1 MSTNLIIALIA
12 ICLFF
17 SALLSGS
24 ETAITYVPREKI
36 HQLSD
41 SKRNKKIKNAKDELE
56 KTIGGIL
63 VANNFVNILMAS
75 LSTIL
80 FVNFLD
86 GDETAGSAL
95 STIVITLLV
104 LIAGEITPKTIASR
118 NPIGFLSRTAFIIDF
133 LSRVFAPFTSLITK
147 AIDNTS
153 KDGDMDGDGEIT
165 EADIQALTALGEM
178 EGQILPAERE
188 IIDSLL
194 DFSDRPIKEIMTP
207 RVDVLFLSIPV
218 DMEDVRKVV
227 DEKRISR
234 MPISRSESLD
244 DTFGIVYVKDLFNLD
259 NEATSVEVENLV
271 KDAIYLPEY
280 TTVLSALNILRE
292 NQASF
297 ACVIDENGG
306 IEGVIT
312 IKDVLSE
319 FVGDLPDEHDE
330 RFKGI
335 KRLGPGQWVVEG
347 KTDIDD
353 FEEFFGLESQESD
366 VATVGGLYLSYS
378 EKLPSVNEK
387 ITVHGLELTVSAID
401 NRRIDSLIVKKIAK
415 ISLSNYVK
423 SFE

>member
-1 MSTNLIIALIA
+1 MSINFDFVLYIVFFLCLIL
-12 ICLFF
+12 
-17 SALLSGS
+17 SGMLSGS
-24 ETAITYVPREKI
+24 ETAITSIPKQKV
-36 HQLSD
+36 HQLD
-41 SKRNKKIKNAKDELE
+41 DTRKNNRIKRAKENIE

-63 VANNFVNILMAS
+63 VGNNFVNILMAS
-75 LSTIL
+75 VATLI
-80 FVNFLD
+80 FVRRF
-86 GDETAGSAL
+86 GESAGSAIA
-95 STIVITLLV
+95 TIFTTVIV
-104 LIAGEITPKTIASR
+104 LIFGDITPKTLAAKL
-118 NPIGFLSRTAFIIDF
+118 PIVFLSRTTF
-133 LSRVFAPFTSLITK
+133 LVELLSKVFAPFTK
-147 AIDNTS
+147 AITNIIMKFVRTS
-153 KDGDMDGDGEIT
+153 DEDDAEVT
-165 EADIQALTALGEM
+165 EADIQALTALGEI

-207 RVDVLFLSIPV
+207 RVDVLFLSLPINIV
-218 DMEDVRKVV
+218 DVKTLVND
-227 DEKRISR
+227 KRISR
-234 MPISRSESLD
+234 MPVSKSKSLD

-259 NEATSVEVENLV
+259 IEATSEEVENLV

-366 VATVGGLYLSYS
+366 VATVGGLYLSNS
-378 EKLPSVNEK
+378 EKLPTVNEK
-387 ITVHGLELTVSAID
+387 ITIHGLEITVLKVD
-401 NRRIDSLIVKKIAK
+401 NRRIDSLVVKKISK
-415 ISLSNYVK
+415 IN
-423 SFE
+423 

>member
-1 MSTNLIIALIA
+1 LSTDYIIIILIA

-36 HQLSD
+36 HQLKD
-41 SKRNKKIKNAKDELE
+41 SKRNNKIKKAKDELE

-75 LSTIL
+75 LSTVL
-80 FVNFLD
+80 FVRLLQ

-95 STIVITLLV
+95 STLVITLLV
-104 LIAGEITPKTIASR
+104 LVIGEITPKTIASR
-118 NPIGFLSRTAFIIDF
+118 NPIGFLSKTAFIIDF
-133 LSRVFAPFTSLITK
+133 LSRAFAPFTSLITNS
-147 AIDNTS
+147 IDRTS
-153 KDGDMDGDGEIT
+153 KQGDMDGDNEIT

-207 RVDVLFLSIPV
+207 RVDVLFLSLPV
-218 DMEDVRKVV
+218 NMGDVKKIV

-234 MPISRSESLD
+234 MPISRSKSLD
-244 DTFGIVYVKDLFNLD
+244 DTFGIVYVKDIFNLD
-259 NEATSVEVENLV
+259 ASASSVEVENLV

-330 RFKGI
+330 RFSGI
-335 KRLGPGQWVVEG
+335 RRLGPGQWVVEG

-378 EKLPSVNEK
+378 EKLPNINEK
-387 ITVHGLELTVSAID
+387 ITIHGLELTVTAVD
-401 NRRIDSLIVKKIAK
+401 NRRIDSLVVKKISK
-415 ISLSNYVK
+415 IN
-423 SFE
+423 

>member
-118 NPIGFLSRTAFIIDF
+118 NPIGFLSKTAFIIDF

-378 EKLPSVNEK
+378 EKLPAVNEK
-387 ITVHGLELTVSAID
+387 ITVHGLELTVSAVD
-401 NRRIDSLIVKKIAK
+401 NRRIDSLIVKKISK
-415 ISLSNYVK
+415 IS
-423 SFE
+423 

>member
-1 MSTNLIIALIA
+1 MSTDYIIIILIA

-36 HQLSD
+36 HQLKD
-41 SKRNKKIKNAKDELE
+41 SKRNNKIKNAKDDLE

-80 FVNFLD
+80 FVRLLQ
-86 GDETAGSAL
+86 GDETLGSAL
-95 STIVITLLV
+95 STLVITLLV
-104 LIAGEITPKTIASR
+104 LVIGEITPKTIASR
-118 NPIGFLSRTAFIIDF
+118 NPIGFLSKTAFIIDF
-133 LSRVFAPFTSLITK
+133 LSRAFAPFTSLITNS
-147 AIDNTS
+147 IDRTS
-153 KDGDMDGDGEIT
+153 KQGDMDGDNEIT

-207 RVDVLFLSIPV
+207 RVDVLFLSLPV
-218 DMEDVRKVV
+218 NMSDVKKIV
-227 DEKRISR
+227 DEKRVSR

-244 DTFGIVYVKDLFNLD
+244 DTFGIVYVKDIFNLD
-259 NEATSVEVENLV
+259 ISASSVEVENLV

-330 RFKGI
+330 RFSGI
-335 KRLGPGQWVVEG
+335 RRLGPGQWVVEG

-353 FEEFFGLESQESD
+353 FEEFFGLDSQESD

-378 EKLPSVNEK
+378 EKLPNINEK
-387 ITVHGLELTVSAID
+387 ITIHGLELTVTAVD
-401 NRRIDSLIVKKIAK
+401 NRRIDSLVVKKISK
-415 ISLSNYVK
+415 IN
-423 SFE
+423 

>member
-1 MSTNLIIALIA
+1 M
-12 ICLFF
+12 
-17 SALLSGS
+17 LSGS
-24 ETAITYVPREKI
+24 ETAITSIPIQKI
-36 HQLSD
+36 HQLD
-41 SKRNKKIKNAKDELE
+41 ENKKNKRIKRAKENIE

-63 VANNFVNILMAS
+63 VGNNFVNILMAS
-75 LSTIL
+75 VATII
-80 FVNFLD
+80 FVRRF
-86 GDETAGSAL
+86 GESAGSAIATVFT
-95 STIVITLLV
+95 TIIV
-104 LIAGEITPKTIASR
+104 LIFGDITPKTLATKL
-118 NPIGFLSRTAFIIDF
+118 PISFLSKTTF
-133 LSRVFAPFTSLITK
+133 LVEILSKIFAPFTEGITNIIMK
-147 AIDNTS
+147 FVKTRNEDDA
-153 KDGDMDGDGEIT
+153 EVT
-165 EADIQALTALGEM
+165 EADIQALTALGEI

-218 DMEDVRKVV
+218 DMQDVKKVV

-259 NEATSVEVENLV
+259 NAASSVEVENVV

-353 FEEFFGLESQESD
+353 FEEFFGLDSQESD
-366 VATVGGLYLSYS
+366 VATVGGLYLSNS
-378 EKLPSVNEK
+378 EKLPTVNEK
-387 ITVHGLELTVSAID
+387 ITIHGLELTVSAVD
-401 NRRIDSLIVKKIAK
+401 NRRIDSLIVKKISK
-415 ISLSNYVK
+415 IT
-423 SFE
+423 

>member
-41 SKRNKKIKNAKDELE
+41 SKRNNKIKKAKDDLE
-56 KTIGGIL
+56 QTIGGIL

-104 LIAGEITPKTIASR
+104 LVAGEITPKTIASR
-118 NPIGFLSRTAFIIDF
+118 NPIKFLSRTAFIIDF

-147 AIDNTS
+147 SIDRTS
-153 KDGDMDGDGEIT
+153 RDGDMDGDGEIT

-207 RVDVLFLSIPV
+207 RVDVLFLSLPIEIN
-218 DMEDVRKVV
+218 DIKQIV

-234 MPISRSESLD
+234 MPVSKSESLD
-244 DTFGIVYVKDLFNLD
+244 DTFGIVYVKDLFNLKASSD
-259 NEATSVEVENLV
+259 SVEVENLV
-271 KDAIYLPEY
+271 KDVIYLPD
-280 TTVLSALNILRE
+280 THSFIRAHILRE
-292 NQASF
+292 NKASF

-319 FVGDLPDEHDE
+319 FVGDLPDEHDQ
-330 RFKGI
+330 RFLGI
-335 KRLGPGQWVVEG
+335 RRIGPGQWRVDG

-353 FEEFFGLESQESD
+353 FEEFFGLEESD
-366 VATVGGLYLSYS
+366 KDIATVGGLFLSHS
-378 EKLPSVNEK
+378 EQLPAEGEK
-387 ITVHGLELTVSAID
+387 IIIDGLEVTVTELD
-401 NRRIDSLIVKKIAK
+401 NRRIESFIVKKIAK
-415 ISLSNYVK
+415 K
-423 SFE
+423 

>member
-1 MSTNLIIALIA
+1 MSINFDIVLYIVFFLCLIL
-12 ICLFF
+12 
-17 SALLSGS
+17 SGMLSGS
-24 ETAITYVPREKI
+24 ETAITSIPIQKI
-36 HQLSD
+36 HQLD
-41 SKRNKKIKNAKDELE
+41 ENKKNRRIKRAKENIE

-63 VANNFVNILMAS
+63 VGNNFVNILMAS
-75 LSTIL
+75 VATLI
-80 FVNFLD
+80 FVRRF
-86 GDETAGSAL
+86 EESAGSAIA
-95 STIVITLLV
+95 TVFTTVIV
-104 LIAGEITPKTIASR
+104 LIFGDITPKTLATKL
-118 NPIGFLSRTAFIIDF
+118 PISFLSRTTF
-133 LSRVFAPFTSLITK
+133 LVEVLSKIFAPFTEGITNLIMKFVK
-147 AIDNTS
+147 APDE
-153 KDGDMDGDGEIT
+153 DDAEVT
-165 EADIQALTALGEM
+165 EADIQALTALGEI

-218 DMEDVRKVV
+218 DMEDVKKIV

-244 DTFGIVYVKDLFNLD
+244 DTFGIVYVKDLFNL
-259 NEATSVEVENLV
+259 NSKATSVEVENLV

-347 KTDIDD
+347 RTDIDD

-378 EKLPSVNEK
+378 EKLPTVNEK
-387 ITVHGLELTVSAID
+387 ITVHGLELTVSAVD
-401 NRRIDSLIVKKIAK
+401 NRRIDSLIVKKISK
-415 ISLSNYVK
+415 IN
-423 SFE
+423 

>member
-1 MSTNLIIALIA
+1 M
-12 ICLFF
+12 
-17 SALLSGS
+17 LSGS
-24 ETAITYVPREKI
+24 ETAITSIPIQKI
-36 HQLSD
+36 HQLD
-41 SKRNKKIKNAKDELE
+41 ENKKNKRIKRAKENIE

-63 VANNFVNILMAS
+63 VGNNFVNILMAS
-75 LSTIL
+75 VATII
-80 FVNFLD
+80 FVRRF
-86 GDETAGSAL
+86 GESAGSAVATVFT
-95 STIVITLLV
+95 TIIV
-104 LIAGEITPKTIASR
+104 LIFGDITPKTLATKL
-118 NPIGFLSRTAFIIDF
+118 PISFLSRTTF
-133 LSRVFAPFTSLITK
+133 LVEILSKIFAPFTEGITNIIMK
-147 AIDNTS
+147 FVKTRNEDDA
-153 KDGDMDGDGEIT
+153 EVT
-165 EADIQALTALGEM
+165 EADIQALTALGEI

-218 DMEDVRKVV
+218 DMQDVKKVV

-234 MPISRSESLD
+234 MPISRTESLD

-259 NEATSVEVENLV
+259 NAATSVEVENVV

-366 VATVGGLYLSYS
+366 VATVGGLYLSNS

-387 ITVHGLELTVSAID
+387 ITIHGLELTVSAVD
-401 NRRIDSLIVKKIAK
+401 NRRIDSLIVKKISK
-415 ISLSNYVK
+415 IT
-423 SFE
+423 

>member
-1 MSTNLIIALIA
+1 M
-12 ICLFF
+12 
-17 SALLSGS
+17 LSGS
-24 ETAITYVPREKI
+24 ETAITSIPIQKI
-36 HQLSD
+36 HQLD
-41 SKRNKKIKNAKDELE
+41 ENKKNKRIKRAKENIE

-63 VANNFVNILMAS
+63 VGNNFVNILMAS
-75 LSTIL
+75 VATII
-80 FVNFLD
+80 FVRRF
-86 GDETAGSAL
+86 GESAGSAIATVFT
-95 STIVITLLV
+95 TIIV
-104 LIAGEITPKTIASR
+104 LIFGDITPKTLATKL
-118 NPIGFLSRTAFIIDF
+118 PISFLSRTTF
-133 LSRVFAPFTSLITK
+133 LVELLSKIFAPFTEGITNIIMK
-147 AIDNTS
+147 FVKTRNEDDA
-153 KDGDMDGDGEIT
+153 EVT
-165 EADIQALTALGEM
+165 EADIQALTALGEI

-207 RVDVLFLSIPV
+207 RVDVLFLSVPIE
-218 DMEDVRKVV
+218 MEDVKKVV

-259 NEATSVEVENLV
+259 NAATSVEVENLV

-353 FEEFFGLESQESD
+353 FEEFFGLDPQESD

-378 EKLPSVNEK
+378 EKLPTVNEK
-387 ITVHGLELTVSAID
+387 ITVHGLELTVSTVD
-401 NRRIDSLIVKKIAK
+401 NRRIDSLIVKKISK
-415 ISLSNYVK
+415 IN
-423 SFE
+423 

>member
-1 MSTNLIIALIA
+1 
-12 ICLFF
+12 
-17 SALLSGS
+17 LLSGS

-36 HQLSD
+36 HQLKD
-41 SKRNKKIKNAKDELE
+41 SKRNNKIKKAKDDLE

-80 FVNFLD
+80 FVRLLN
-86 GDETAGSAL
+86 GDETAGSAV
-95 STIVITLLV
+95 STLVITLLV
-104 LIAGEITPKTIASR
+104 LVIGEITPKTIASR
-118 NPIGFLSRTAFIIDF
+118 NPIGFLSKTAFIIDA
-133 LSRVFAPFTSLITK
+133 LSRAFAPFTSLITNS
-147 AIDNTS
+147 IDRTS
-153 KDGDMDGDGEIT
+153 KQGDMDGDNEIT

-207 RVDVLFLSIPV
+207 RVDVLFLSLPV
-218 DMEDVRKVV
+218 NMGDVKKIV

-244 DTFGIVYVKDLFNLD
+244 DTFGIVYVKDIFNLD
-259 NEATSVEVENLV
+259 VSASSVEVENMV

-330 RFKGI
+330 RFSGI
-335 KRLGPGQWVVEG
+335 RRLGPGQWVVEERLILMIL
-347 KTDIDD
+347 KNFLD
-353 FEEFFGLESQESD
+353 
-366 VATVGGLYLSYS
+366 LSL
-378 EKLPSVNEK
+378 K
-387 ITVHGLELTVSAID
+387 
-401 NRRIDSLIVKKIAK
+401 SLM
-415 ISLSNYVK
+415 
-423 SFE
+423 

>member
-1 MSTNLIIALIA
+1 M
-12 ICLFF
+12 
-17 SALLSGS
+17 LSGS
-24 ETAITYVPREKI
+24 ETAITSIPIQKI
-36 HQLSD
+36 HQLD
-41 SKRNKKIKNAKDELE
+41 ENKKNKRIKRAKENIE

-63 VANNFVNILMAS
+63 VGNNFVNILMAS
-75 LSTIL
+75 VATII
-80 FVNFLD
+80 FVRRF
-86 GDETAGSAL
+86 GESAGSAIATVFT
-95 STIVITLLV
+95 TIIVLV
-104 LIAGEITPKTIASR
+104 FGDITPKTLATKL
-118 NPIGFLSRTAFIIDF
+118 PISFLSRTTF
-133 LSRVFAPFTSLITK
+133 LVEVLSKLFAPFTEGITNIIMK
-147 AIDNTS
+147 FVKTRNEDDA
-153 KDGDMDGDGEIT
+153 EVT
-165 EADIQALTALGEM
+165 EADIQALTALGEI

-218 DMEDVRKVV
+218 EIEDVRKVV

-244 DTFGIVYVKDLFNLD
+244 DTFGIVYVKDLFNLN

-378 EKLPSVNEK
+378 EKLPTVNEK

-401 NRRIDSLIVKKIAK
+401 NRRIDSLIVKKISK
-415 ISLSNYVK
+415 IN
-423 SFE
+423 

>member
-1 MSTNLIIALIA
+1 M
-12 ICLFF
+12 
-17 SALLSGS
+17 LSGS
-24 ETAITYVPREKI
+24 ETAITSIPKQKV
-36 HQLSD
+36 HQLD
-41 SKRNKKIKNAKDELE
+41 DTRKNNRIKRAKENIE

-63 VANNFVNILMAS
+63 VGNNFVNILMAS
-75 LSTIL
+75 VATLI
-80 FVNFLD
+80 FVRRF
-86 GDETAGSAL
+86 GESAGSAIA
-95 STIVITLLV
+95 TIFTTVIV
-104 LIAGEITPKTIASR
+104 LIFGDITPKTLATKL
-118 NPIGFLSRTAFIIDF
+118 PIVFLSRTTF
-133 LSRVFAPFTSLITK
+133 LVELLSKVFAPFTEAITK
-147 AIDNTS
+147 IIMKFVRTS
-153 KDGDMDGDGEIT
+153 DEDDAEVT
-165 EADIQALTALGEM
+165 EADIQALTALGEI

-207 RVDVLFLSIPV
+207 RVDVLFLSHPINIV
-218 DMEDVRKVV
+218 DVKALVND
-227 DEKRISR
+227 KRISR
-234 MPISRSESLD
+234 MPVSKSKSLD

-259 NEATSVEVENLV
+259 NDATSVEVENLV

-366 VATVGGLYLSYS
+366 VATVGGLYLSNS

-387 ITVHGLELTVSAID
+387 ITVHGLEITVLKVD
-401 NRRIDSLIVKKIAK
+401 NRRIDSLVVKKISK
-415 ISLSNYVK
+415 IN
-423 SFE
+423 

>member
-1 MSTNLIIALIA
+1 MSTNYIIYILIA

-36 HQLSD
+36 HQLED
-41 SKRNKKIKNAKDELE
+41 TKKNKKIKNAKDDLE
-56 KTIGGIL
+56 KTISGIL

-75 LSTIL
+75 LATVL
-80 FVNFLD
+80 FVRITNEENL
-86 GDETAGSAL
+86 GSAL
-95 STIVITLLV
+95 ATIIITLLV
-104 LIAGEITPKTIASR
+104 LVFGEITPKTLASR
-118 NPIGFLSRTAFIIDF
+118 NPLGFLSKTALLIDT
-133 LSRVFAPFTSLITK
+133 LSRVFAPFTNLIHVSIDKSTK
-147 AIDNTS
+147 SN
-153 KDGDMDGDGEIT
+153 GDMDGDNEIT

-207 RVDVLFLSIPV
+207 RVDVKFLSLPV
-218 DMEDVRKVV
+218 ELDDIKEIV

-234 MPISRSESLD
+234 LPISKSESLD
-244 DTFGIVYVKDLFNLD
+244 DTFGVVYVKDLFNLD
-259 NEATSVEVENLV
+259 PDSESVEIENLV
-271 KDAIYLPEY
+271 KDVIYLPEY

-292 NQASF
+292 NKASF

-319 FVGDLPDEHDE
+319 FVGDLPDEHDN
-330 RFKGI
+330 RFTGI
-335 KRLGPGQWVVEG
+335 KRIGPGQWQVEG

-353 FEEFFGLESQESD
+353 FEEFFGLDSSD
-366 VATVGGLYLSYS
+366 KDIATVGGLFLSHS
-378 EKLPSVNEK
+378 EQLPSEGEK
-387 ITVHGLELTVSAID
+387 INVEGLEITVTELD
-401 NRRIDSLIVKKIAK
+401 NRRIETVLVKKIAK
-415 ISLSNYVK
+415 K
-423 SFE
+423 

>member
-1 MSTNLIIALIA
+1 M
-12 ICLFF
+12 
-17 SALLSGS
+17 LSGS
-24 ETAITYVPREKI
+24 ETAITSIPIQKI
-36 HQLSD
+36 HQLD
-41 SKRNKKIKNAKDELE
+41 ENKKNKRIKRAKENIE

-63 VANNFVNILMAS
+63 VGNNFVNILMAS
-75 LSTIL
+75 VATII
-80 FVNFLD
+80 FVRRF
-86 GDETAGSAL
+86 GESAGSAIATVFT
-95 STIVITLLV
+95 TIIV
-104 LIAGEITPKTIASR
+104 LIFGDITPKTLATKL
-118 NPIGFLSRTAFIIDF
+118 PISFLSKSTF
-133 LSRVFAPFTSLITK
+133 LVEILSKIFAPFTEGITNIIMK
-147 AIDNTS
+147 FVKTRNEDDA
-153 KDGDMDGDGEIT
+153 EVT
-165 EADIQALTALGEM
+165 EADIQALTALGEI

-218 DMEDVRKVV
+218 DMQDVKKVV

-259 NEATSVEVENLV
+259 NAATSVEVENVV

-353 FEEFFGLESQESD
+353 FEEFFGLDSQESD
-366 VATVGGLYLSYS
+366 VATVGGLYLSNS
-378 EKLPSVNEK
+378 EKLPTVNEK
-387 ITVHGLELTVSAID
+387 ITIHGLELTVSAVD
-401 NRRIDSLIVKKIAK
+401 NRRIDSLIVKKISK
-415 ISLSNYVK
+415 IT
-423 SFE
+423 

>member
-1 MSTNLIIALIA
+1 MSTDYIIIILIA

-36 HQLSD
+36 HQLKD
-41 SKRNKKIKNAKDELE
+41 SKRNNKIKNAKDDLE

-80 FVNFLD
+80 FVRLLK

-95 STIVITLLV
+95 STLVITLLV
-104 LIAGEITPKTIASR
+104 LVIGEITPKTIASR
-118 NPIGFLSRTAFIIDF
+118 NPIGFLSKTAFIIDF
-133 LSRVFAPFTSLITK
+133 LSRSFAPFTSLITNS
-147 AIDNTS
+147 IDRTS
-153 KDGDMDGDGEIT
+153 KQGDMDGDNEIT

-207 RVDVLFLSIPV
+207 RVDVLFLSLPV
-218 DMEDVRKVV
+218 NMVDVKKIV

-234 MPISRSESLD
+234 MPISRSKSLD
-244 DTFGIVYVKDLFNLD
+244 DTFGIVYVKDIFNLD
-259 NEATSVEVENLV
+259 TAANSVEIENLV

-330 RFKGI
+330 RFSGI
-335 KRLGPGQWVVEG
+335 RRLGPGQWVVEG

-353 FEEFFGLESQESD
+353 FEEFFGLDPQESD

-378 EKLPSVNEK
+378 EILPNINEK
-387 ITVHGLELTVSAID
+387 ITIHGLELTVTAVD
-401 NRRIDSLIVKKIAK
+401 NRRIDSLIVKKISK
-415 ISLSNYVK
+415 IN
-423 SFE
+423 

>member
-378 EKLPSVNEK
+378 EKLPAVNEK
-387 ITVHGLELTVSAID
+387 ITVHGLELTVSAVD
-401 NRRIDSLIVKKIAK
+401 NRRIDSLIVKKISK
-415 ISLSNYVK
+415 IT
-423 SFE
+423 

>member
-1 MSTNLIIALIA
+1 M
-12 ICLFF
+12 
-17 SALLSGS
+17 LSGS
-24 ETAITYVPREKI
+24 ETAITSIPIQKI
-36 HQLSD
+36 HQLD
-41 SKRNKKIKNAKDELE
+41 ENKKNRRIKRAKENIE

-63 VANNFVNILMAS
+63 VGNNFVNILMAS
-75 LSTIL
+75 VATLI
-80 FVNFLD
+80 FVRRF
-86 GDETAGSAL
+86 GESAGSAIA
-95 STIVITLLV
+95 TVFTTVIV
-104 LIAGEITPKTIASR
+104 LIFGDITPKTLATKL
-118 NPIGFLSRTAFIIDF
+118 PISFLSRTTF
-133 LSRVFAPFTSLITK
+133 LVEVLSKIFAPFTEGITNLIMKFVK
-147 AIDNTS
+147 APDE
-153 KDGDMDGDGEIT
+153 DDAEVT
-165 EADIQALTALGEM
+165 EADIQALTALGEI

-218 DMEDVRKVV
+218 DMEDVKKIV

-244 DTFGIVYVKDLFNLD
+244 DTFGIVYVKDLFNL
-259 NEATSVEVENLV
+259 NSKATSVEVENLV

-347 KTDIDD
+347 RSDIDD
-353 FEEFFGLESQESD
+353 FEEFFALESQESD

-378 EKLPSVNEK
+378 EKLPTVNEK
-387 ITVHGLELTVSAID
+387 ITVHGLELTVSAVD
-401 NRRIDSLIVKKIAK
+401 NRRIDSLIVKKISK
-415 ISLSNYVK
+415 IN
-423 SFE
+423 

>member
-1 MSTNLIIALIA
+1 M
-12 ICLFF
+12 
-17 SALLSGS
+17 LSGS
-24 ETAITYVPREKI
+24 ETAITSIPIQKI
-36 HQLSD
+36 HQLD
-41 SKRNKKIKNAKDELE
+41 ENKKNRRIKRAKENIE

-63 VANNFVNILMAS
+63 VGNNFVNILMAS
-75 LSTIL
+75 VATLI
-80 FVNFLD
+80 FVRRF
-86 GDETAGSAL
+86 GESAGSAIA
-95 STIVITLLV
+95 TVFTTVIV
-104 LIAGEITPKTIASR
+104 LIFGDITPKTLATKL
-118 NPIGFLSRTAFIIDF
+118 PISFLSRTTF
-133 LSRVFAPFTSLITK
+133 LVEVLSKIFAPFTEGITNLIMKFVK
-147 AIDNTS
+147 APDE
-153 KDGDMDGDGEIT
+153 DDAEVT
-165 EADIQALTALGEM
+165 EADIQALTALGEI

-218 DMEDVRKVV
+218 DMEDVKKIV

-244 DTFGIVYVKDLFNLD
+244 DTFGIVYVKDLFNL
-259 NEATSVEVENLV
+259 NSKATSVEVENLV

-319 FVGDLPDEHDE
+319 FVGDLPDEKDE

-347 KTDIDD
+347 RTDIDD

-378 EKLPSVNEK
+378 EKLPTVNEK
-387 ITVHGLELTVSAID
+387 ITVHGLELTVSAVD
-401 NRRIDSLIVKKIAK
+401 NRRIDSLIVKKISK
-415 ISLSNYVK
+415 IN
-423 SFE
+423 